1 MRSTTYD
8 PAGTVADGIAA
19 FERAVAGGHGAD
31 SSGRYRRL
39 SAEIRSAMR
48 PGDTCALAFAADLDG
63 RGGSRGCVP
72 AFVAVLDDRVV
83 VAWRRGRLRPRSDTV
98 VLPRRAITGVRV
110 PTGRSDHSRFL
121 VTVDTD
127 GVRRGGS
134 RHRAR
139 RTRRYPIG
147 TRRRPAQRAGPD
159 GVPIGEPTVLIQ
171 MEVDVPT
178 SWLIG
183 NDEAAMPAAG
193 AFDHR
198 PERAPTLALSLFAEL
213 YEPAGA
219 LGMVAAS
226 AVIDVVDGDALDP
239 AIDAKAGAV
248 VLRDRELAPGVTGD
262 AYQLIVVR
270 RHPDIRMVSV
280 STFTTANLPCADR
293 LEPGFHSIAESI
305 RFRSTVWCES

>member
-63 RGGSRGCVP
+63 RGGSRGSVP

-110 PTGRSDHSRFL
+110 PTGRPDHSHFL

-127 GVRRGGS
+127 GIGEGEADIVL
-134 RHRAR
+134 AA
-139 RTRRYPIG
+139 PAG
-147 TRRRPAQRAGPD
+147 TRSVLDDVLRSTPAPTTAPL
-159 GVPIGEPTVLIQ
+159 GEPTVLIQ

-183 NDEAAMPAAG
+183 DDEAAMPAAG

-293 LEPGFHSIAESI
+293 LEPGFQSIAESI